1 MPDTSAL
8 TAAPESGT
16 RPTSGLLR
24 RALADV
30 RSSRAPGLAPY
41 VPERPFPWS
50 GTGLPLAGGEA
61 RPGAGPGGGGR
72 AAIDLDR
79 VLRLS
84 LAAPAGTPG
93 RLRPVP
99 SAGALHPVRAHLLV
113 GPGCS
118 LPPGR
123 YAYDP
128 RAHRAHRRGPA
139 PRGVSPG
146 VLVVLTVAAAR
157 TVAHY
162 GHRAWPLLLL
172 DTGHAAAALALA
184 GPPAADVLVCLDA
197 DADLLSA
204 AAGLP
209 AAPDRP
215 DTRPGAEPELPLAAV
230 RLTPMGVIADAPGT
244 LTAWAGP
251 SRVGTLS
258 ARPGAETAAP
268 TELAAARHLL
278 HHIARAPELP
288 GGTWHPATRPG
299 PVTDMT
305 LQARRSAPH
314 DDLNHPPGKDQLAR
328 LLTTAG
334 TARPDGP
341 AWTAALGGGDP
352 ALYARAPGSSGLDVR
367 ASGDARPTLAHWA
380 AGQQWI
386 GGAGAVLL
394 AHGCPGDAP
403 AAAVRTCHLAAG
415 YAAGAVQAHA
425 TALGLRSRPIGSW
438 QRADLGAALGETPGR
453 DWIVHGLAVGAPPPP
468 DRVAPGFVRHP
479 PTAERPPAST
489 PPAPMPPV
497 ATPPGSTPPGST
509 LPASTPPATTASA
522 STPPA
527 SRPPVTTPLVSMP
540 PASTPP
546 APTALLP
553 TPPAPT
559 PPATATTTPAAP
571 AATPPGEEERP

>member
-1 MPDTSAL
+1 MPDTSSR

-16 RPTSGLLR
+16 RPASGLLR

-41 VPERPFPWS
+41 VPERPFPRS
-50 GTGLPLAGGEA
+50 GAGMPLAGCEA

-72 AAIDLDR
+72 AVIDLDR

-84 LAAPAGTPG
+84 LAAPAGTSG

-99 SAGALHPVRAHLLV
+99 SAGALHPVRAHLLI

-139 PRGVSPG
+139 PDGVSPG
-146 VLVVLTVAAAR
+146 VLVVLTVAASR

-184 GPPAADVLVCLDA
+184 GPPAADVLVCFDA
-197 DADLLSA
+197 DAALLSA
-204 AAGLP
+204 AAGLH

-230 RLTPMGVIADAPGT
+230 RLTPTGVTADAPGT

-251 SRVGTLS
+251 IRAGTPS

-268 TELAAARHLL
+268 TELAAARNLL

-288 GGTWHPATRPG
+288 GGTWHPAPRPE
-299 PVTDMT
+299 PVTDGA
-305 LQARRSAPH
+305 LEKRRSAPP
-314 DDLNHPPGKDQLAR
+314 DDLTHPPGEDLLAR
-328 LLTTAG
+328 LLATAR

-341 AWTAALGGGDP
+341 AWTAAVGGDAP
-352 ALYARAPGSSGLDVR
+352 GLYAKAPGSRGLDVR
-367 ASGDARPTLAHWA
+367 ASGDARPTLARWA

-438 QRADLGAALGETPGR
+438 QRADLGAALGEAPGR
-453 DWIVHGLAVGAPPPP
+453 DWIVHGHYGRGTPPTRRDGARWVVDPTNTHRGGRGAAGAPPARLCVVGVGVCGAPPPP
-468 DRVAPGFVRHP
+468 PRGRAAPGFVRHP
-479 PTAERPPAST
+479 PTAERPAAST
-489 PPAPMPPV
+489 P
-497 ATPPGSTPPGST
+497 
-509 LPASTPPATTASA
+509 SA
-522 STPPA
+522 S
-527 SRPPVTTPLVSMP
+527 
-540 PASTPP
+540 
-546 APTALLP
+546 

-559 PPATATTTPAAP
+559 PPAPATTTPAAP
-571 AATPPGEEERP
+571 ATPPGEEERP

>member
-1 MPDTSAL
+1 MPDTSAR

-16 RPTSGLLR
+16 RPAPGLLR

-50 GTGLPLAGGEA
+50 GAGLPLAGDEA
-61 RPGAGPGGGGR
+61 RPGAGPGGGVR
-72 AAIDLDR
+72 AAIDLDH

-99 SAGALHPVRAHLLV
+99 SAGALHPVRAHLLI

-139 PRGVSPG
+139 PDGVSPG
-146 VLVVLTVAAAR
+146 VLVVLTVAASR

-172 DTGHAAAALALA
+172 DAGHAAAALALA

-197 DADLLSA
+197 DAALLSA

-230 RLTPMGVIADAPGT
+230 SLTPTGVTADAPGI

-251 SRVGTLS
+251 IRAGTPS

-268 TELAAARHLL
+268 GELAAARHLL

-305 LQARRSAPH
+305 LQTRRSAPH
-314 DDLNHPPGKDQLAR
+314 DDLNHPPGKDQLTR

-334 TARPDGP
+334 RARPDGP

-352 ALYARAPGSSGLDVR
+352 ALYAQTPGSGGLDVR
-367 ASGDARPTLAHWA
+367 ASGDARPTLARWA
-380 AGQQWI
+380 AGQRWI

-415 YAAGAVQAHA
+415 YAVGAAQAHA

-438 QRADLGAALGETPGR
+438 QRADLGAALGEAPGR

-468 DRVAPGFVRHP
+468 GRVAPAFVRHP
-479 PTAERPPAST
+479 PTAERPYAPTPPAPTPPASTQPVATAPASAPPAST
-489 PPAPMPPV
+489 PSV
-497 ATPPGSTPPGST
+497 T
-509 LPASTPPATTASA
+509 
-522 STPPA
+522 TPPA
-527 SRPPVTTPLVSMP
+527 SAP
-540 PASTPP
+540 PASAPPAPTPP

-559 PPATATTTPAAP
+559 APAAATTTPAAP
-571 AATPPGEEERP
+571 ATPPGEEERP

>member
-1 MPDTSAL
+1 MPDTSSR

-16 RPTSGLLR
+16 RPAFGLLR
-24 RALADV
+24 RALAET
-30 RSSRAPGLAPY
+30 RSSHAPGLAPY

-50 GTGLPLAGGEA
+50 GAGMPLAGDEA
-61 RPGAGPGGGGR
+61 RPGAGSGGGGR
-72 AAIDLDR
+72 AVIDLDR

-84 LAAPAGTPG
+84 LAAPAGAPG

-99 SAGALHPVRAHLLV
+99 SAGALHPVRAHLLI

-139 PRGVSPG
+139 PDGVSPG
-146 VLVVLTVAAAR
+146 VLFVLTVAASR

-184 GPPAADVLVCLDA
+184 GPPAADVLVCFDA
-197 DADLLSA
+197 DAALLSA
-204 AAGLP
+204 AAGLH

-230 RLTPMGVIADAPGT
+230 RLTPTGVTADAPGT

-251 SRVGTLS
+251 IRAGTPS

-288 GGTWHPATRPG
+288 GGTWHPAPRPE
-299 PVTDMT
+299 PVTDGA
-305 LQARRSAPH
+305 LEKRRSAPP
-314 DDLNHPPGKDQLAR
+314 DDLTHPPGEDPLAR
-328 LLTTAG
+328 LLTTAR

-341 AWTAALGGGDP
+341 AWTAAVGGDAP
-352 ALYARAPGSSGLDVR
+352 ALYAKAPGSRGLDVR
-367 ASGDARPTLAHWA
+367 ASGDARPTLARWA

-438 QRADLGAALGETPGR
+438 QRADLGAALGEAPGR

-468 DRVAPGFVRHP
+468 GRAAPGFVRHP
-479 PTAERPPAST
+479 PTAERPAASTPLAST
-489 PPAPMPPV
+489 PPVTTA
-497 ATPPGSTPPGST
+497 PGSTPP
-509 LPASTPPATTASA
+509 AST
-522 STPPA
+522 
-527 SRPPVTTPLVSMP
+527 
-540 PASTPP
+540 
-546 APTALLP
+546 
-553 TPPAPT
+553 T
-559 PPATATTTPAAP
+559 PPATATTPPAAP
-571 AATPPGEEERP
+571 ATPPGEEERP

>member
-1 MPDTSAL
+1 MPDTSAR
-8 TAAPESGT
+8 TVAPESGT

-41 VPERPFPWS
+41 VPERPFPRS
-50 GTGLPLAGGEA
+50 GAGLPLAGDEA
-61 RPGAGPGGGGR
+61 RPGAGPGAGGR

-99 SAGALHPVRAHLLV
+99 SAGALHPVRAHLLI

-128 RAHRAHRRGPA
+128 RAHRAHRRGPV
-139 PRGVSPG
+139 PDGVSPG
-146 VLVVLTVAAAR
+146 VLVVLTVAASR

-197 DADLLSA
+197 DAALLSA

-215 DTRPGAEPELPLAAV
+215 DTWPEAEPELPLAAV
-230 RLTPMGVIADAPGT
+230 RLTPTGVTADAPGT

-251 SRVGTLS
+251 PRTGTPS
-258 ARPGAETAAP
+258 ARPGAGTAAP
-268 TELAAARHLL
+268 AELAATRHLL

-288 GGTWHPATRPG
+288 GGTWYPAPRPG
-299 PVTDMT
+299 PVTDGA
-305 LQARRSAPH
+305 LEKRRSAPP
-314 DDLNHPPGKDQLAR
+314 DDLTHPPGEDRLSR
-328 LLTTAG
+328 LLTTAR
-334 TARPDGP
+334 TARPEGP
-341 AWTAALGGGDP
+341 AWTAAVGGDAP
-352 ALYARAPGSSGLDVR
+352 ALYAKAPGSRGLDVR
-367 ASGDARPTLAHWA
+367 ASGDARPTLARWA

-438 QRADLGAALGETPGR
+438 QQANLGAALGEAPGR

-468 DRVAPGFVRHP
+468 GRVAPGFVRHP
-479 PTAERPPAST
+479 PTAERPPAPT
-489 PPAPMPPV
+489 
-497 ATPPGSTPPGST
+497 
-509 LPASTPPATTASA
+509 
-522 STPPA
+522 
-527 SRPPVTTPLVSMP
+527 PPVTTAPASTAPAPTP

-546 APTALLP
+546 APEARLP

-571 AATPPGEEERP
+571 ATPPGEEERP

>member
-1 MPDTSAL
+1 MPDTPAR

-16 RPTSGLLR
+16 RPVDALLR

-41 VPERPFPWS
+41 VPEHPFPWS
-50 GTGLPLAGGEA
+50 GAGLPLAGDEA
-61 RPGAGPGGGGR
+61 RPGAGPGAGGR

-84 LAAPAGTPG
+84 LAVPSGTPG

-99 SAGALHPVRAHLLV
+99 SAGALHPVRAHLLT

-128 RAHRAHRRGPA
+128 RTHRALPRGPA
-139 PRGVSPG
+139 PDGIPPG
-146 VLVVLTVAAAR
+146 ALVVLTVTASR

-184 GPPAADVLVCLDA
+184 GPRAADARVCLDA
-197 DADLLSA
+197 DAALLSA

-209 AAPDRP
+209 ATPDRP
-215 DTRPGAEPELPLAAV
+215 DAWPGSEPELPLAV
-230 RLTPMGVIADAPGT
+230 VGLTPVGVGVTAGLPGT
-244 LTAWAGP
+244 LCAWAGVPPLAGTP
-251 SRVGTLS
+251 SPRL
-258 ARPGAETAAP
+258 GAETALP
-268 TELAAARHLL
+268 RELAATRHLL
-278 HHIARAPELP
+278 HRIAASPELP

-299 PVTDMT
+299 SVTDKT
-305 LQARRSAPH
+305 LQARRSAPP
-314 DDLNHPPGKDQLAR
+314 DDLNHPPGEDRLNR
-328 LLTTAG
+328 LLATAG

-341 AWTAALGGGDP
+341 AWTAAVGGGAP
-352 ALYARAPGSSGLDVR
+352 ALYAKAPGSRGRLDVR

-386 GGAGAVLL
+386 GGAGAVFL

-403 AAAVRTCHLAAG
+403 PAVVRTCHLAAG

-438 QRADLGAALGETPGR
+438 QQADLGAALGEAPGR

-468 DRVAPGFVRHP
+468 GRVAPGFVRHP
-479 PTAERPPAST
+479 PTAE
-489 PPAPMPPV
+489 
-497 ATPPGSTPPGST
+497 
-509 LPASTPPATTASA
+509 
-522 STPPA
+522 
-527 SRPPVTTPLVSMP
+527 
-540 PASTPP
+540 
-546 APTALLP
+546 

-559 PPATATTTPAAP
+559 PTAPTPPVTSTPAAP
-571 AATPPGEEERP
+571 AAPPGEEERP

>member
-1 MPDTSAL
+1 MPDTSAR
-8 TAAPESGT
+8 TAAPASGT
-16 RPTSGLLR
+16 RPAPGLLR

-50 GTGLPLAGGEA
+50 GTGLPLDGNAF
-61 RPGAGPGGGGR
+61 RPGPGSGAGGR

-79 VLRLS
+79 LLRLS
-84 LAAPAGTPG
+84 LAVPAGAPG

-99 SAGALHPVRAHLLV
+99 SAGALHPVRAHLLI

-128 RAHRAHRRGPA
+128 RTHRAHRRGPA
-139 PRGVSPG
+139 PDGVSPG
-146 VLVVLTVAAAR
+146 GLVVLTVAASR

-172 DTGHAAAALALA
+172 DTGHAAVALALA
-184 GPPAADVLVCLDA
+184 GTPGADVLVCLDA
-197 DADLLSA
+197 DAALLSA

-215 DTRPGAEPELPLAAV
+215 DTLPGAEPELPLAAV
-230 RLTPMGVIADAPGT
+230 RLTPTGVTADAPGT

-251 SRVGTLS
+251 IRAGTPS

-268 TELAAARHLL
+268 TELAAAQHLL
-278 HHIARAPELP
+278 HHIARSPDLP
-288 GGTWHPATRPG
+288 GGTWHPAPRPG
-299 PVTDMT
+299 PVTDGV
-305 LQARRSAPH
+305 LEKRRSAPPG
-314 DDLNHPPGKDQLAR
+314 DLTHPPGEDLLAR
-328 LLTTAG
+328 LLTTAR
-334 TARPDGP
+334 TAWPDGP
-341 AWTAALGGGDP
+341 AWTAAVGGDAP
-352 ALYARAPGSSGLDVR
+352 ALYAEAPGSHGLDVR
-367 ASGDARPTLAHWA
+367 AYGDARPTLAHWA

-438 QRADLGAALGETPGR
+438 QRADLGAALGEAPGR

-468 DRVAPGFVRHP
+468 GRADPGFVRHP
-479 PTAERPPAST
+479 PPA
-489 PPAPMPPV
+489 
-497 ATPPGSTPPGST
+497 
-509 LPASTPPATTASA
+509 
-522 STPPA
+522 
-527 SRPPVTTPLVSMP
+527 
-540 PASTPP
+540 
-546 APTALLP
+546 P

-559 PPATATTTPAAP
+559 PPASTPPASTPSAPTPPVTTPPVTTAPALTAPTPTPPAQKALRPTSPAPTSPAAATTTPAAP
-571 AATPPGEEERP
+571 ATPPGEEERP

>member
-1 MPDTSAL
+1 MPDTSSR

-16 RPTSGLLR
+16 RPASGLLR

-41 VPERPFPWS
+41 VPERPFPW
-50 GTGLPLAGGEA
+50 GGAGMPLAGDEA
-61 RPGAGPGGGGR
+61 RPGGR
-72 AAIDLDR
+72 AVIDLDR

-99 SAGALHPVRAHLLV
+99 SAGALHPVRAHLLI

-139 PRGVSPG
+139 PDGVSPG
-146 VLVVLTVAAAR
+146 VLVVLTVAASR

-184 GPPAADVLVCLDA
+184 GPPAADVLVCFDA
-197 DADLLSA
+197 DAALLSA
-204 AAGLP
+204 AAAGLH

-230 RLTPMGVIADAPGT
+230 RLTPTGVTADAPGT

-251 SRVGTLS
+251 IRAGTPS

-288 GGTWHPATRPG
+288 GGTWHPAPRPE
-299 PVTDMT
+299 PVTDGA
-305 LQARRSAPH
+305 LEKRRSAPP
-314 DDLNHPPGKDQLAR
+314 DDLTHPPGEDPLAR
-328 LLTTAG
+328 LLTTAR

-341 AWTAALGGGDP
+341 AWTAAVGGDAP
-352 ALYARAPGSSGLDVR
+352 GLYAKAPGSRGLDVR
-367 ASGDARPTLAHWA
+367 ASGDARPTLARWA

-438 QRADLGAALGETPGR
+438 QQADLGAALGEAPGR

-468 DRVAPGFVRHP
+468 GRAAPGFVRHP
-479 PTAERPPAST
+479 PTAERPAALTPLASTPPVTTAPGSTPSAST
-489 PPAPMPPV
+489 PPAPE
-497 ATPPGSTPPGST
+497 A
-509 LPASTPPATTASA
+509 
-522 STPPA
+522 
-527 SRPPVTTPLVSMP
+527 R
-540 PASTPP
+540 
-546 APTALLP
+546 LP

-571 AATPPGEEERP
+571 ATPPVEEERP

>member
-1 MPDTSAL
+1 MPDTSAR

-16 RPTSGLLR
+16 RPASGLLR

-50 GTGLPLAGGEA
+50 GAGLPLAGDEA
-61 RPGAGPGGGGR
+61 RPGAGPGAGGR
-72 AAIDLDR
+72 TVIDLDR

-84 LAAPAGTPG
+84 LAAPADTPG

-99 SAGALHPVRAHLLV
+99 SAGALHPVRAHLLI

-128 RAHRAHRRGPA
+128 RVHRAHRRGPA
-139 PRGVSPG
+139 PDGVSPG
-146 VLVVLTVAAAR
+146 VLVVLTVDASR

-184 GPPAADVLVCLDA
+184 GTPAADVLVCLDA
-197 DADLLSA
+197 DAALLSA

-209 AAPDRP
+209 AAPGRP
-215 DTRPGAEPELPLAAV
+215 GTRPGGEPELPLAAV
-230 RLTPMGVIADAPGT
+230 SLTPTGVTADAPGT

-251 SRVGTLS
+251 TRAGTPS

-268 TELAAARHLL
+268 RELAAARHLL

-288 GGTWHPATRPG
+288 GGTWRPATRPG
-299 PVTDMT
+299 PVTDGA
-305 LQARRSAPH
+305 LEKRRSAPL
-314 DDLNHPPGKDQLAR
+314 DDLTHPPGEDLLAR
-328 LLTTAG
+328 LLATAR

-341 AWTAALGGGDP
+341 AWTAAVGGDAP
-352 ALYARAPGSSGLDVR
+352 ALYAEAPGSHGLDVR
-367 ASGDARPTLAHWA
+367 ASGDARPTLARWA

-386 GGAGAVLL
+386 GGAGALLL

-438 QRADLGAALGETPGR
+438 QQADLGAALGEAPGR

-468 DRVAPGFVRHP
+468 DRVATGFVRHP
-479 PTAERPPAST
+479 PTAERPLAST
-489 PPAPMPPV
+489 P
-497 ATPPGSTPPGST
+497 
-509 LPASTPPATTASA
+509 LASTPLASKPHAPA
-522 STPPA
+522 
-527 SRPPVTTPLVSMP
+527 PPVTT
-540 PASTPP
+540 AP
-546 APTALLP
+546 APSALFP

-559 PPATATTTPAAP
+559 PPATATTKPAAP
-571 AATPPGEEERP
+571 ATPPGEEERP

>member
-1 MPDTSAL
+1 MPDTSSR

-16 RPTSGLLR
+16 RPASGLLR

-41 VPERPFPWS
+41 VPERPFPRS
-50 GTGLPLAGGEA
+50 GAGMPLAGCEA

-72 AAIDLDR
+72 AVIDLDR

-84 LAAPAGTPG
+84 LAAPAGTSG

-99 SAGALHPVRAHLLV
+99 SAGALHPVRAHLLI

-139 PRGVSPG
+139 PDGVSPG
-146 VLVVLTVAAAR
+146 VLVVLTVAASR

-184 GPPAADVLVCLDA
+184 GPPAADVLVCFDA
-197 DADLLSA
+197 DAALLSA
-204 AAGLP
+204 AAGLH

-230 RLTPMGVIADAPGT
+230 RLTPTGVTADAPGT

-251 SRVGTLS
+251 IRAGTPS

-268 TELAAARHLL
+268 TELAAARNLL

-288 GGTWHPATRPG
+288 GGTWHPAPRPE
-299 PVTDMT
+299 PVTDGA
-305 LQARRSAPH
+305 LEKRRSAPP
-314 DDLNHPPGKDQLAR
+314 DDLTHPPGEDPLAR
-328 LLTTAG
+328 LLTTAR

-341 AWTAALGGGDP
+341 AWTAAVGGDAP
-352 ALYARAPGSSGLDVR
+352 ALYAKAPGSRGLDVR
-367 ASGDARPTLAHWA
+367 ASGDARPTLARWA

-438 QRADLGAALGETPGR
+438 QRADLGAALGEAPGR

-468 DRVAPGFVRHP
+468 GRAAPGFVRHP
-479 PTAERPPAST
+479 PTAERPAALTPLASTPPVTTAPGSTPSAST
-489 PPAPMPPV
+489 PPAPE
-497 ATPPGSTPPGST
+497 A
-509 LPASTPPATTASA
+509 
-522 STPPA
+522 
-527 SRPPVTTPLVSMP
+527 R
-540 PASTPP
+540 
-546 APTALLP
+546 LP

-571 AATPPGEEERP
+571 ATPPGEEERP

>member
-1 MPDTSAL
+1 MPDTSAR

-16 RPTSGLLR
+16 RPAPGLLR

-50 GTGLPLAGGEA
+50 GAGLPLAGNASRSG
-61 RPGAGPGGGGR
+61 PGAGAGGR
-72 AAIDLDR
+72 APIDLDR

-84 LAAPAGTPG
+84 LAAPAGAPG
-93 RLRPVP
+93 RLRPAP
-99 SAGALHPVRAHLLV
+99 SAGALHPVRAHLLI

-139 PRGVSPG
+139 PDGVSPG
-146 VLVVLTVAAAR
+146 VLVVLTVAASR

-197 DADLLSA
+197 DAALLSA

-230 RLTPMGVIADAPGT
+230 RLTPPGVTADAPGA
-244 LTAWAGP
+244 LAAWAGP
-251 SRVGTLS
+251 IRAGTPS
-258 ARPGAETAAP
+258 ARTGTETAVP
-268 TELAAARHLL
+268 GELAAAQHLL
-278 HHIARAPELP
+278 HHIARAPERP
-288 GGTWHPATRPG
+288 GGTWHPAPRPG
-299 PVTDMT
+299 PVTDGA
-305 LQARRSAPH
+305 LEKRRSAPP
-314 DDLNHPPGKDQLAR
+314 DELTHPPGKDLLAR
-328 LLTTAG
+328 LLTTAR

-341 AWTAALGGGDP
+341 AWTAAVGGDAP
-352 ALYARAPGSSGLDVR
+352 ALYAEAPGSPGLDVR

-386 GGAGAVLL
+386 GGTGAVLL

-403 AAAVRTCHLAAG
+403 AAVVRTCHLAAG
-415 YAAGAVQAHA
+415 YAAGAVQAQA

-438 QRADLGAALGETPGR
+438 QCADLGAALGDAPGR

-468 DRVAPGFVRHP
+468 GRVAPDFTRHP
-479 PTAERPPAST
+479 RPAERPPAST
-489 PPAPMPPV
+489 
-497 ATPPGSTPPGST
+497 S
-509 LPASTPPATTASA
+509 PASTPPAL
-522 STPPA
+522 TPPA
-527 SRPPVTTPLVSMP
+527 AEPPVM
-540 PASTPP
+540 
-546 APTALLP
+546 TA
-553 TPPAPT
+553 
-559 PPATATTTPAAP
+559 PATATTTPAAP
-571 AATPPGEEERP
+571 ATPPGEEERP

>member
-1 MPDTSAL
+1 MPDTSSR

-16 RPTSGLLR
+16 RPASGLLR
-24 RALADV
+24 RALAET
-30 RSSRAPGLAPY
+30 RSSRAPGLALY
-41 VPERPFPWS
+41 VPERPFPW
-50 GTGLPLAGGEA
+50 GGAGMPLAGDEA
-61 RPGAGPGGGGR
+61 RPGVGGR
-72 AAIDLDR
+72 ATVDLDR

-99 SAGALHPVRAHLLV
+99 SAGALHPVRAHLLI
-113 GPGCS
+113 GLGCS

-139 PRGVSPG
+139 PDGVSPG
-146 VLVVLTVAAAR
+146 VLVVLTVAASR

-172 DTGHAAAALALA
+172 DTGHAAAALAVA
-184 GPPAADVLVCLDA
+184 GPPAADVLVCFDA
-197 DADLLSA
+197 DAALLSA
-204 AAGLP
+204 AAAGLH

-230 RLTPMGVIADAPGT
+230 RLTPTGVTADAPGT

-251 SRVGTLS
+251 IRAGTPS

-268 TELAAARHLL
+268 AELAAARHLL

-288 GGTWHPATRPG
+288 GGTWHPAPRPE
-299 PVTDMT
+299 PVTDGA
-305 LQARRSAPH
+305 LEKRRSAPP
-314 DDLNHPPGKDQLAR
+314 DDLTHPPGEDLLAR
-328 LLTTAG
+328 LLTTAR

-341 AWTAALGGGDP
+341 AWTAAVGGDAP
-352 ALYARAPGSSGLDVR
+352 GLYAKAPGSRGLDVR
-367 ASGDARPTLAHWA
+367 ASGDARPTLARWA

-438 QRADLGAALGETPGR
+438 QRADLGAALGEAPGR

-468 DRVAPGFVRHP
+468 GRAAPGFVRHP
-479 PTAERPPAST
+479 PTAERPAALTPLASTPPVTTAPGSTPSAST
-489 PPAPMPPV
+489 PPAPE
-497 ATPPGSTPPGST
+497 A
-509 LPASTPPATTASA
+509 
-522 STPPA
+522 
-527 SRPPVTTPLVSMP
+527 R
-540 PASTPP
+540 
-546 APTALLP
+546 LP

-571 AATPPGEEERP
+571 ATPPVEEERP